1 LYVIKVTAKIAIN
14 GLDHYGLCGDAP
26 ELKKKSQHSLF
37 QLFFFFQ
44 DFFANK
50 MKARMI

>member
-1 LYVIKVTAKIAIN
+1 MVWIIMDYVEMLLN
-14 GLDHYGLCGDAP
+14 
-26 ELKKKSQHSLF
+26 LKKKSQHSLF